1 MAGRRDH
8 HATGQVGMQTRSAL
22 VCSYYAPHADRDS
35 GSRRLLN
42 LMRLLRE
49 DGWSVSFAASN
60 GLGDAHHLRAL
71 RQQGIALYDASTQ
84 SMEELLSNFR
94 FDLALFAFWPTAEYY
109 LPMVRRHAPGTR
121 VLVDSIDLNFLREAR
136 RVFVETN
143 GHGPRH
149 APDGLLDAG
158 YAAQMI
164 AEINTYAAADG
175 VLAISQ
181 KEADWINDLV
191 GRRDRARLVPLS
203 EDRKVSPLPFAK
215 REGIVFVGN
224 FQHAPNVDAVRFLCQ
239 SVVPKLDPA
248 LLAKHPIY
256 IVGNAL
262 NDTVRSFGDT
272 LPNVR
277 MVGWVPS
284 LDPYL
289 ERARVSV
296 LPLTYGAGIKG
307 KLVQALMTGTP
318 TVSTTIGVEGLDL
331 RDGDHVLVADDA
343 TEFAA
348 AITRLLKDK
357 PLWERLAVQG
367 RKHVLK
373 AYSLKAE
380 ETQFRDAVGALFKRQ
395 PGAALLPDMTR
406 EQFQAR
412 VNYQYHLQLMPHIRE
427 ALHEAVPS
435 NASVV
440 VLSEGSD
447 ELLKL
452 EGRRATPFLAGE
464 QDGGSAGPPADS
476 ADAIDRLEG
485 FRSEGADF
493 LLVPRPAFWW
503 MSHYEEFKDYLETHY
518 QWVGKRHDS
527 CLLYDLRTRAT
538 PDAAWRRSAAQTG
551 TVDTDSIVRFPGPPR
566 EVAKKDSEPARLIA
580 FYLPQFHP
588 IPENDAWWG
597 EGFTE
602 WTNVAKASPLF
613 EGHHQPHLPADLG
626 FYDLR
631 LADTRQEQAQMAR
644 AAGIHG
650 FCYYH
655 YWFQGKMLL
664 ERPFNDVL
672 QSGKPNFPFCLCW
685 ANEPW
690 SRRWD
695 GRARDVLQPQS
706 YSEED
711 DLAHIRWLLPVLAD
725 YRAIKIDG
733 RPVFLV
739 YQAKELPDP
748 ARTTE
753 VWRQEVRKAGIADPY
768 LIAVETGWD
777 ANWDATQVGFDAK
790 VLFQPQFSA
799 LHNSGAR
806 IAVPDRPEL
815 RVFDYQRA
823 WPVLANP
830 PAVTYR
836 RYDTVFPRWDNT
848 ARSNESAVVLTNST
862 PEAYEAWL
870 RRAVTQVQHEPA
882 DQRIVFLN
890 AWNEW
895 AEGAHLEPDQAFG
908 HAYLDATRRAL
919 NAVRE
924 PMATRRAGSRAPEFV
939 TRRDGQLEA
948 RL

>member
-1 MAGRRDH
+1 MP
-8 HATGQVGMQTRSAL
+8 TRSAL

-42 LMRLLRE
+42 LMRLLKE

-60 GLGDAHHLRAL
+60 GLGEEHHLRAL
-71 RQQGIALYDASTQ
+71 RQQGIALYDASKQ
-84 SMEELLSNFR
+84 SMEELLSAFR

-109 LPMVRRHAPGTR
+109 LPMVRRHSAGTR

-136 RVFVETN
+136 RVFVQSN
-143 GHGPRH
+143 GHGRRH
-149 APDGLLDAG
+149 AGDGLLDWG
-158 YAAQMI
+158 YAGQMI
-164 AEINTYAAADG
+164 AELNTYAAADG

-203 EDRKVSPLPFAK
+203 EDRKPSSVPFAK

-239 SVVPKLDPA
+239 SVVPKLDPS
-248 LLAKHPIY
+248 LLGKHPIY

-262 NDTVRSFGDT
+262 NDTVRAFGDK

-284 LDPYL
+284 LDPYF

-331 RDGDHVLVADDA
+331 RDGEHVLVADDPA
-343 TEFAA
+343 EFAA
-348 AITRLLKDK
+348 AITRLLKEK
-357 PLWERLAVQG
+357 PLWQQLAAQG

-373 AYSLKAE
+373 AFSQKAE
-380 ETQFRDAVGALFKRQ
+380 ETQFRAAVGAVFENA
-395 PGAALLPDMTR
+395 PGAPLLPDITR
-406 EQFQAR
+406 DHFMHR

-427 ALHEAVPS
+427 AMHETVPS
-435 NASVV
+435 NATVV

-447 ELLKL
+447 EFLKL
-452 EGRRATPFLAGE
+452 GGRRASHFLRDEFGKYQAGH
-464 QDGGSAGPPADS
+464 PADS
-476 ADAIDRLEG
+476 ADAIARLEG
-485 FRSEGADF
+485 LRGEGAEF
-493 LLVPRPAFWW
+493 LLIPRPAYWW
-503 MSHYEEFKDYLETHY
+503 MSHYGEFKDYLETHY
-518 QWVGKRHDS
+518 QEEAERPDS

-538 PDAAWRRSAAQTG
+538 HDAPLGRSVRHPGAMGA
-551 TVDTDSIVRFPGPPR
+551 DSIVRFAGSPR
-566 EVAKKDSEPARLIA
+566 EVARKDAQPARLIA

-602 WTNVAKASPLF
+602 WTNVAKANPLF

-631 LADTRQEQAQMAR
+631 LAETRHEQAQLAR

-655 YWFQGKMLL
+655 YWFHGKRLL

-711 DLAHIRWLLPVLAD
+711 DLAHIRWLLPALAD
-725 YRAIKIDG
+725 YRAIRIDG
-733 RPVFLV
+733 RSVFIV

-753 VWRQEVRKAGIADPY
+753 VWREEVRRAGLPDPY

-799 LHNSGAR
+799 LHNSGTRLA
-806 IAVPDRPEL
+806 IPDRHEL
-815 RVFDYQRA
+815 RVFDYQKA
-823 WPVLANP
+823 WPILANP
-830 PAVTYR
+830 PAVKYR

-848 ARSNESAVVLTNST
+848 ARSNESAVVLANST

-870 RRAVTQVQHEPA
+870 RQAVTQVQHDPA
-882 DQRIVFLN
+882 DQRIVFIN

-895 AEGAHLEPDQAFG
+895 AEGCHLEPDQAFG

-924 PMATRRAGSRAPEFV
+924 SLAVHHAGAEMAELAARGEGR
-939 TRRDGQLEA
+939 LEA
-948 RL
+948 GL